1 MTDLHSSFNRTGTN
15 SSLTGTAAAAAAAAA
30 VPDLDPAE
38 EEDIRFTGE
47 SVLLVVEEDITL
59 VDDRFDERFGLS
71 PLSLAAAA
79 AIDAMLDV
87 RLERLVS

>member
-1 MTDLHSSFNRTGTN
+1 M
-15 SSLTGTAAAAAAAAA
+15 
-30 VPDLDPAE
+30 
-38 EEDIRFTGE
+38 
-47 SVLLVVEEDITL
+47 L

-87 RLERLVS
+87 RLERLVSRRVGAGAVPSNTFHPFMGGANVLSTLLPISPVSGVPYSATYINECVWV